1 MTKGK
6 VDFDTPFRDLG
17 FFGAPFRSTV
27 LLQPTSNALVS
38 LIDWVSRPAGS
49 SGSRVSQTH
58 RVYSQSTHTLMKG
71 RLRVLGSSRVT
82 C

>member
-1 MTKGK
+1 MDSLIHPPLPSVTQVEGMTKGK

-38 LIDWVSRPAGS
+38 LIDWVS
-49 SGSRVSQTH
+49 H
-58 RVYSQSTHTLMKG
+58 
-71 RLRVLGSSRVT
+71 
-82 C
+82 

>member
-38 LIDWVSRPAGS
+38 LIDWVSCSHARFASHSLIGPVIRPSRSCSALKPQS
-49 SGSRVSQTH
+49 SS
-58 RVYSQSTHTLMKG
+58 STG
-71 RLRVLGSSRVT
+71 
-82 C
+82 